1 MIDYILRYI
10 TYSSY
15 TMKIDTLVLS
25 GGGPSG
31 IAYPTIFK
39 ALYEHDILTPELS
52 EIREMIVTS
61 AGIIMAYCLLLHME
75 NNAIHEFIQRFDLS
89 SSLQLEDVSIDGLLF
104 EGGLFETSAVKNII
118 RSLTRNILH
127 KDDITL
133 HELYLHTP
141 ITLTVKVFNITKKV
155 YEFISHHT
163 HPTMSI
169 ITLAQIT
176 TAIPILFKPI
186 VYEGHTYC
194 DGGIRSGYPYGHLP
208 SPHYLGIKLNM
219 GSREET
225 QKDSSTKDIFSEIPL
240 IRHVLHIIQGEEAKQ
255 PFDPRI
261 IEAKVNAGM
270 DFNMSEDKKQSL
282 FTNTYKRTINHIQ
295 SHFQS
300 HIQSHIQDEWSKN
313 TEE

>member
-39 ALYEHDILTPELS
+39 ALYEHEILTPELS

-61 AGIIMAYCLLLHME
+61 AGIIMAYCLLLQMDNH
-75 NNAIHEFIQRFDLS
+75 AIHEFIQRFDMS
-89 SSLQLEDVSIDGLLF
+89 SSLQLEDISIDGLLF

-118 RSLTRNILH
+118 RSLTRHILH

-133 HELYLHTP
+133 HELYLHNP
-141 ITLTVKVFNITKKV
+141 ITLTVKVFNITNKV

-176 TAIPILFKPI
+176 TAIPVLFKPI

-219 GSREET
+219 KPVYLSDAKTSPNQDKESHHLLG
-225 QKDSSTKDIFSEIPL
+225 EIPL
-240 IRHVLHIIQGEEAKQ
+240 IHNILHIIQGEEDTH

-261 IEAKVNAGM
+261 IEARVNAGSE
-270 DFNMSEDKKQSL
+270 FHMSEDKKQMI
-282 FTNTYKRTINHIQ
+282 FKNTYKRTIDHIQTHFQ
-295 SHFQS
+295 SHFQ
-300 HIQSHIQDEWSKN
+300 D
-313 TEE
+313 

>member
-1 MIDYILRYI
+1 
-10 TYSSY
+10 
-15 TMKIDTLVLS
+15 MKIDTLVLS

-39 ALYEHDILTPELS
+39 ALYEHDILDPELS
-52 EIREMIVTS
+52 DIREMIVTS
-61 AGIIMAYCLLLHME
+61 AGIIMAYCMLLRMD
-75 NNAIHEFIQRFDLS
+75 NCAIHEFIQRFDLS
-89 SSLQLEDVSIDGLLF
+89 SSLQLDDISVDGLLF
-104 EGGLFETSAVKNII
+104 EGGLFEPSAVRNII
-118 RSLTRNILH
+118 KSLTRHLLH
-127 KDDITL
+127 KEDITL
-133 HELYLHTP
+133 HELYLQNP

-176 TAIPILFKPI
+176 TSIPVLFKPI

-219 GSREET
+219 KPTYLSSET
-225 QKDSSTKDIFSEIPL
+225 VRQEQDSDHILGEIPL
-240 IRHVLHIIQGEEAKQ
+240 IHNLLHIIQGEEYTH

-261 IEAKVNAGM
+261 IEAHVNAGSE
-270 DFNMSEDKKQSL
+270 FHMSEDKKQMI
-282 FTNTYKRTINHIQ
+282 FKNTYKRTIDHIQ
-295 SHFQS
+295 THFQKS
-300 HIQSHIQDEWSKN
+300 VIVDE
-313 TEE
+313 